1 MIGEKDFRKLIERI
15 AAHDN
20 AALEE
25 FYGIFGKIMKI
36 AAYHHCGSKELTEEI
51 IDDVMIRFWNKTPTF
66 SQGRINPAAWVYTVT
81 KNAACDRIRL
91 ENRKACAEIKT
102 TVYND
107 PEFEKVES
115 EDAFY
120 RMIEPLKQNE
130 RTILIY
136 RVIEHLQF
144 DEIAEKMQISASTV
158 TSVYY
163 RSLVKLAKIAAKNK
177 IDEQKHFFSPLNV
190 YN

>member
-1 MIGEKDFRKLIERI
+1 
-15 AAHDN
+15 
-20 AALEE
+20 
-25 FYGIFGKIMKI
+25 
-36 AAYHHCGSKELTEEI
+36 
-51 IDDVMIRFWNKTPTF
+51 
-66 SQGRINPAAWVYTVT
+66 
-81 KNAACDRIRL
+81 
-91 ENRKACAEIKT
+91 
-102 TVYND
+102 
-107 PEFEKVES
+107 
-115 EDAFY
+115 
-120 RMIEPLKQNE
+120 MIEPLKQNE

>member
-81 KNAACDRIRL
+81 
-91 ENRKACAEIKT
+91 KT

>member
-1 MIGEKDFRKLIERI
+1 
-15 AAHDN
+15 
-20 AALEE
+20 
-25 FYGIFGKIMKI
+25 
-36 AAYHHCGSKELTEEI
+36 
-51 IDDVMIRFWNKTPTF
+51 MIRFWNKTPTF

-81 KNAACDRIRL
+81 ENAACDRIRL